1 MIISVE
7 IKSKRAAAIG
17 EPTIVCGNDDYN
29 IQFTFDSEWN
39 GLSTKT
45 ARFVYVQGGTV
56 KHTDLVFT
64 GDTVAVP
71 VMANTREVLVGVF
84 AGDLRT
90 STPARIPC
98 VASIRCGTGAPTEPA
113 PDVYDQIMAL
123 LNQGGGGGGGGGAG
137 LPNITDDDEG
147 KVLTVVEGEWRPA
160 PVTIPYSETTNTA
173 GGTTVNIG

>member
-29 IQFTFDSEWN
+29 IQFTFDSEWD
-39 GLSTKT
+39 GLINKT
-45 ARFVYVQGGTV
+45 ARFVYVQGGMV
-56 KHTDLVFT
+56 RHTDVVFT
-64 GDTVAVP
+64 GDAVAVP
-71 VMANTREVLVGVF
+71 VMANTREMLVGVF

-98 VASIRCGTGAPTEPA
+98 EASIRCGTGAPAEPT

-123 LNQGGGGGGGGGAG
+123 LNQGGGGGTGAG
-137 LPNITDDDEG
+137 LPGVTDEDEG
-147 KVLTVVEGEWRPA
+147 KVLTVVGGKWEPA
-160 PVTIPYSETTNTA
+160 PVTIPYSEVTNTA